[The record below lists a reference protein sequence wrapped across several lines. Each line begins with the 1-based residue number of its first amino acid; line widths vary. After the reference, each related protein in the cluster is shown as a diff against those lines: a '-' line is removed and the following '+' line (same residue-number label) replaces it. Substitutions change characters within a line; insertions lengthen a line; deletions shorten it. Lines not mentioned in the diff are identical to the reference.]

1 MPEGLVRKDLNTTG
15 IDYRNGTPVTLPH
28 DFGNDVT
35 WLPSPAHFG
44 NTVTWVPSP
53 AHFGN
58 PMTWVPS
65 PAHFGNLI
73 NGNGSEDDL
82 LQEDGTST
90 FIRENSSGNIL
101 LET

>member
-44 NTVTWVPSP
+44 N
-53 AHFGN
+53 

-90 FIRENSSGNIL
+90 FILENSSGNIL